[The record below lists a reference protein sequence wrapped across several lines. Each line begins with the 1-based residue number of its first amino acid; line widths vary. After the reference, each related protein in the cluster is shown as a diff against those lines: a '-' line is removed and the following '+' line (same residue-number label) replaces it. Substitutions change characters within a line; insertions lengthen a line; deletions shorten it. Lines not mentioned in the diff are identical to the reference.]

1 MAEGKVLLVDDEKDF
16 VEVVSAALEAEGF
29 ETVAAHSGEE
39 CRQKAP
45 EVSPDAIVLDVMMET
60 ESEGFK
66 VARWLR
72 EQEDLKDIPLVMLTG
87 VNQEYPF
94 QFGPDDIWLPV
105 DEFIEKPVKPDK
117 LAGVIRSLLK

>member
-1 MAEGKVLLVDDEKDF
+1 
-16 VEVVSAALEAEGF
+16 
-29 ETVAAHSGEE
+29 
-39 CRQKAP
+39 
-45 EVSPDAIVLDVMMET
+45 MMET

-72 EQEDLKDIPLVMLTG
+72 EQEDLKNIPLVMLTG